1 MKKYAMVPINGKED
15 EHGNPIIRRVLIT
28 YESSVQKNGLIIYKR
43 TKFID
48 KDPYF
53 DKPSRTTS
61 YIFKDTYY
69 TLDWIENLNSFL
81 AGGLTGVKRRYHS
94 YINSPDILKPS
105 AIEFEA
111 ETVQEAKEKFHN
123 RKELRD

>member
-15 EHGNPIIRRVLIT
+15 EYGNPIIRRVLIT
-28 YESSVQKNGLIIYKR
+28 YESSVTKDNQVIYKR
-43 TKFID
+43 TKFVD

-53 DKPSRTTS
+53 FQKRSTT
-61 YIFKDTYY
+61 YTFKDSYY
-69 TLDWIENLNSFL
+69 TLDSIDNLNAIF
-81 AGGLTGVKRRYHS
+81 AGEITKTKRRYHYNIS
-94 YINSPDILKPS
+94 NDVLKPP

-111 ETVQEAKEKFHN
+111 ASDEEAKEKFHN

>member
-28 YESSVQKNGLIIYKR
+28 YESSVTKDNQVIYKR
-43 TKFID
+43 TKFVD

-53 DKPSRTTS
+53 SQKRSTT
-61 YIFKDTYY
+61 YTFKDSYY
-69 TLDWIENLNSFL
+69 TLDSIENLNAIF
-81 AGGLTGVKRRYHS
+81 AGGITKTKRRYHYNIS
-94 YINSPDILKPS
+94 NDVLKPH

-111 ETVQEAKEKFHN
+111 ASDEEAKEKFHN